1 MIRIEV
7 LLSLCVILEFTCGLC
22 RFFIIKLHT
31 IGKYIHAILIGQDDS
46 YSFRNAYCIYVK

>member
-22 RFFIIKLHT
+22 RFFIIKLQT
-31 IGKYIHAILIGQDDS
+31 IGNYIHAMLIGQDDS
-46 YSFRNAYCIYVK
+46 YYIRNAYCIR

>member
-7 LLSLCVILEFTCGLC
+7 LLSLCVILVFTCGLC
-22 RFFIIKLHT
+22 RFFIIKLQT
-31 IGKYIHAILIGQDDS
+31 IEKYIHAMLIGQDDS